1 MRSEEHGGSR
11 AEHART
17 MSMARA
23 IWVTLRPHQWVKNL
37 FVVAPLVFS
46 KHLFD
51 ASYALHTAIATAA
64 FCALS
69 GAVYAFNDLR
79 DAEQDRAHPIK
90 RHRPIAAGVL
100 GERTALLVASVL
112 AAAALAV
119 STALSW
125 KLAAVAGGYAT
136 VNLAYS
142 LALKRV
148 AYLDVLLIA
157 TGFLLRVL
165 GGAFAIDVPVS
176 PWLVACTVLLSSLL
190 GFGKRAHEVMRA
202 AAAGHDPTA
211 TRSSL
216 RGYSGLAL
224 QWVMGLLA
232 MATSAS
238 YALYTQDSRTVAF
251 FQTHQLIWT
260 LPFCVVGIGRFL
272 QLALW
277 RPRAQSPTEA
287 MLKDWPFLLNIGLWG
302 VVVLLIIYGAR

>member
-1 MRSEEHGGSR
+1 
-11 AEHART
+11 
-17 MSMARA
+17 MSTARA
-23 IWVTLRPHQWVKNL
+23 IWGTLRPHQWVKNL

-51 ASYALHTAIATAA
+51 PAYALHTALATAS

-90 RHRPIAAGVL
+90 RHRPIAAGTL
-100 GERTALLVASVL
+100 SERTAILVTVTL
-112 AAAALAV
+112 AASAL
-119 STALSW
+119 TASALLSW
-125 KLAAVAGGYAT
+125 RLAGIAGCYLT
-136 VNLAYS
+136 VNLAYT

-148 AYLDVLLIA
+148 AYLDVMLIA

-176 PWLVACTVLLSSLL
+176 PWLIGCTVLLSSML

-202 AAAGHDPTA
+202 TSAGRDPTT
-211 TRSSL
+211 TRASL
-216 RGYSGLAL
+216 RGYDPLVL

-232 MATSAS
+232 MATSAC
-238 YALYTQDSRTVAF
+238 YALYTQDGRTVAF
-251 FQTHQLIWT
+251 FHTRALIWT
-260 LPFCVVGIGRFL
+260 LPFCVIGIGRFL

-277 RPRAQSPTEA
+277 RPRPQSPTEA
-287 MLKDWPFLLNIGLWG
+287 MLRDWPFLINLGLWG
-302 VVVLLIIYGAR
+302 LTVLLIIYGAQR